1 LHYLGCAW
9 HNVAVK
15 PIRFTRSARKHRIG
29 KAHVLHVMNTA
40 EPVEDEEGIG
50 WIGPDDR
57 GVELEVYLLE
67 RPDVFLVI
75 HAMPT
80 ELRRRK

>member
-1 LHYLGCAW
+1 M
-9 HNVAVK
+9 K

-29 KAHVLHVMNTA
+29 KAHALHVMNTA
-40 EPVEDEEGIG
+40 EPVEDREGIG

-57 GVELEVYLLE
+57 GVELEIYLLD

-75 HAMPT
+75 HVMPT
-80 ELRRRK
+80 EPRRRK